1 VTRSRPIAK
10 PANPQAQLELDH
22 MKKLVLP
29 LSCILAIASAAFA
42 QSTLS
47 TNQLNYD
54 ISGTSGMF
62 NVTFTLSTTQ
72 ANISSWDLFLQSN
85 SIGANQFTITSNTP
99 LNGADTP
106 AVSPRTPSSFATDNS
121 FLGSPPTLVNDKDQG
136 WGWGA
141 ADQTISDGSIDL
153 VTLQFTYNFSSPP
166 TVGDVLTFSTTPSG
180 SGSPAYNGTYF
191 YSNDF
196 GTFNAI
202 PQDSFTV
209 TVVAVPEPSTW
220 LAGIVAAAVIGIT
233 MLRRR
238 ATR

>member
-1 VTRSRPIAK
+1 
-10 PANPQAQLELDH
+10 
-22 MKKLVLP
+22 M
-29 LSCILAIASAAFA
+29 
-42 QSTLS
+42 
-47 TNQLNYD
+47 
-54 ISGTSGMF
+54 
-62 NVTFTLSTTQ
+62 
-72 ANISSWDLFLQSN
+72 
-85 SIGANQFTITSNTP
+85 
-99 LNGADTP
+99 
-106 AVSPRTPSSFATDNS
+106 
-121 FLGSPPTLVNDKDQG
+121 NDKDQG

>member
-1 VTRSRPIAK
+1 
-10 PANPQAQLELDH
+10 
-22 MKKLVLP
+22 MKKLLLS

-42 QSTLS
+42 QGTLS

-54 ISGTSGMF
+54 ISGTSGTF
-62 NVTFTLSTTQ
+62 DVTFTLSTTQ
-72 ANISSWDLFLQSN
+72 PNISSWDLFLQSN
-85 SIGANQFTITSNTP
+85 SIGANQFTITGNTP

-106 AVSPRTPSSFATDNS
+106 AVSPRTPSSFAIDNT
-121 FLGSPPTLVNDKDQG
+121 FPGSPPTLVNDQDQG

-141 ADQTISDGSIDL
+141 ADQTISGGSIDL

-166 TVGDVLTFSTTPSG
+166 AVGDVFTFSETPSG
-180 SGSPAYNGTYF
+180 SGSPAYKGTYF

-220 LAGIVAAAVIGIT
+220 LAGITAAAVVGVT
-233 MLRRR
+233 VLRRR